1 MNMKTI
7 ITVTAIAATM
17 ALAGCSSHHA
27 HSHHEPAS
35 FKAYMKANDASLNTP
50 DNMMVIT
57 PIKLPGRHK

>member
-7 ITVTAIAATM
+7 FTVIAMAATM

-27 HSHHEPAS
+27 RTHHQPAS
-35 FKAYMKANDASLNTP
+35 FKAYMKANDAAT
-50 DNMMVIT
+50 DTNMMAIT